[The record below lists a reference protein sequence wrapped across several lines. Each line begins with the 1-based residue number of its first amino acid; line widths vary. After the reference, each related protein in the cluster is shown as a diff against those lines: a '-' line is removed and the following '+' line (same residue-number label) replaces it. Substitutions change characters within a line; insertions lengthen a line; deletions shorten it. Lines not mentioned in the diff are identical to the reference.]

1 MKVMYVALGALWFL
15 LPSLSSAS
23 DPEARPSASTTSA
36 ANSRDTDFRVFMRD
50 VGTHMHKHFVADPR
64 VPQSIDLGG
73 LSAQDITYPE
83 LLAILE
89 LNGLV
94 AFADNGLIQVLPNT
108 DARQLPTAVVSPDQI
123 KTLDGEIIT
132 CIVVVKNVSAAQLVP
147 MLRPMIPSWGHLSAL
162 PDRNALIMVD
172 RSGNVKRVV
181 EVVRGLEKLPKVVEV
196 PPTSKS
202 P

>member
-1 MKVMYVALGALWFL
+1 MRVLYVALATFWLL
-15 LPSLSSAS
+15 LPSLSAGADSEPKPGAGS
-23 DPEARPSASTTSA
+23 VSA
-36 ANSRDTDFRVFMRD
+36 ANSRDTDFRVFLRD
-50 VGTHMHKHFVADPR
+50 VGAHMHKHFVADPR
-64 VPQSIDLGG
+64 LPQSIDLGG
-73 LSAQDITYPE
+73 LNAQDVTYPE

-94 AFADNGLIQVLPNT
+94 AFTDSGLVQVLPST
-108 DARQLPTAVVSPDQI
+108 DARQLPTPVVSPDNI

-132 CIVVVKNVSAAQLVP
+132 CIITVKNVSAAQLVP
-147 MLRPMIPSWGHLSAL
+147 MLRPMIPSWGHLAAL

-181 EVVRGLEKLPKVVEV
+181 ELVQGLEKLPKVVEA
-196 PPTSKS
+196 PPLPKA